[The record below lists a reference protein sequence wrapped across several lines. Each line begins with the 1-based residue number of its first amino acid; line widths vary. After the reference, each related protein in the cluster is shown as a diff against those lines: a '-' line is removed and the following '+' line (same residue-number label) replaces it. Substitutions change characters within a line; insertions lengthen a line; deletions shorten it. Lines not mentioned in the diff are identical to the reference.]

1 MLPAD
6 RQGGALN
13 GQTPDESG
21 VSFQDTSQGLSQTLE
36 ATIGAIDGHSVTLR
50 QLLVLMGEQGLLLL
64 CALLT
69 IPFLLPVSVPG
80 VSTVF
85 GAATILIGTG
95 IAMNRIPW
103 LPRRL
108 LDRSLDAARLVP
120 VLQRGARAVRR
131 LDRVLHPRMSG
142 LTDGATINRLN
153 GLAIVAGGVLLC
165 MPLGFVPFSN
175 TLPALAILFTAAGV
189 SERDG
194 LFVLLGYLMLCA
206 TLVYFAVLGAIA
218 YAAGQGLTSRLWP
231 G

>member
-1 MLPAD
+1 M
-6 RQGGALN
+6 
-13 GQTPDESG
+13 
-21 VSFQDTSQGLSQTLE
+21 SFQDTSQGLSQTLSD
-36 ATIGAIDGHSVTLR
+36 TIGAIDGHSVTLR

-85 GAATILIGTG
+85 GAATILIGIG

-108 LDRSLDAARLVP
+108 LDRRLDAARLVP

-131 LDRVLHPRMSG
+131 LDRVLHPR
-142 LTDGATINRLN
+142 LHLLIDGATINRLN

-206 TLVYFAVLGAIA
+206 TLVYFAVLGLIA
-218 YAAGQGLTSRLWP
+218 YAAGQGLTSILWP